1 MTAEHSART
10 KILVAD
16 DSPTISS
23 MLSFMLESQGY
34 QVIAAKDGI
43 EAIAA
48 AYRDRP
54 DLVLLDIEMP
64 RMNGYQTCR
73 LLKDDAQTKRIPI
86 IMLTSK
92 DQRSDRFWGLTTGAD
107 EYLTKDFEPEELFG
121 LIERC
126 LAARPSGPPAEAG
139 GSDLTKIGES
149 DMLERVNNLLDRKL
163 FQTTI
168 LNEVAEIAKSI
179 HDHRAVIRRVL
190 EFLYRVLDYR
200 LAAMFLVKDG
210 RPEMTVAMADIGAE
224 GAIGSLLDFA
234 LESWQRPPEPSERKP
249 PRQPFSRS
257 EVELSVVRLSDA
269 PDTPSMVTP
278 RLTDVRAV
286 PLEVRGKDLGLLVV
300 STPQLG
306 GFTEENLQM
315 LRLVANHGVVVVDNA
330 ILYAITEQLAITDG
344 LTGLYN
350 HRCFK
355 NELKKEV
362 ERSKRFGLVLSLMV
376 VDIDF
381 FKSFND
387 TYGHPQGDVV
397 IRTIAAIIRKS
408 VRDVDFVARYGG
420 EEFAVILLE
429 ADEKTALEVAE
440 RVRVEVGKHPFE
452 VPGGG
457 SVSKTI
463 SVGLATCRDREHLD
477 PSALFQKAD
486 DALFRAKDQGRNRVV
501 TDVL

>member
-1 MTAEHSART
+1 MSDSVLRG

-34 QVIAAKDGI
+34 QAVLAKDGI
-43 EAIAA
+43 EAIVK
-48 AYRDRP
+48 AYQERP
-54 DLVLLDIEMP
+54 DLILLDIEMP

-73 LLKDDAQTKRIPI
+73 LLKDDAPTKRIPI

-107 EYLTKDFEPEELFG
+107 EYLTKDFEPEDLFA

-126 LAARPSGPPAEAG
+126 LDRARVETAHLAAVKPFPITEA
-139 GSDLTKIGES
+139 SVGES

-190 EFLYRVLDYR
+190 EFLYRVLDYK
-200 LAAMFLVKDG
+200 LAGMFLAKEG
-210 RPEMTVAMADIGAE
+210 RPEMTLAVADEGSAE
-224 GAIGSLLDFA
+224 LGETLLRFA
-234 LESWQRPPEPSERKP
+234 LGEWERAGMVP
-249 PRQPFSRS
+249 ARS
-257 EVELSVVRLSDA
+257 SDVDVSVVRLTEDA
-269 PDTPSMVTP
+269 APPP
-278 RLTDVRAV
+278 RLVETRAI
-286 PLEVRGKDLGLLVV
+286 PLEVRGRIIGLLCVA
-300 STPQLG
+300 TAQPG
-306 GFTEENLQM
+306 GFSEENLQT
-315 LRLVANHGVVVVDNA
+315 LRLIANHGVVVVDNA
-330 ILYAITEQLAITDG
+330 ILYAMTEQLAQTDG

-355 NELKKEV
+355 GELKKEV
-362 ERSKRFGLVLSLMV
+362 ERSRRFGLVLSLMML
-376 VDIDF
+376 DIDF

-387 TYGHPQGDVV
+387 TYGHPAGDVV
-397 IRTIAAIIRKS
+397 IRTIATIIKQN

-429 ADEKTALEVAE
+429 ADQRTAAEVAE
-440 RVRVEVGKHPFE
+440 RVRAGVERCGFP
-452 VPGGG
+452 VPGGTEIHKT
-457 SVSKTI
+457 VSI
-463 SVGLATCRDREHLD
+463 GLCTCKDKEKLE
-477 PSALFQKAD
+477 PAALIQKAD
-486 DALFRAKDQGRNRVV
+486 DALFRAKDGGRNLVV
-501 TDVL
+501 LETL